1 MQLILIAK
9 EKHVSVC
16 FLQPRKNSCCAENR
30 LASSIHTIYRP
41 VARSRRRNTSSV
53 RRNALVTGGLVVE
66 EPGPAEPLESDEG
79 EDFEDS
85 TPEVASAIAEHNIAF
100 HSPSASH
107 GYLRPPSSR
116 TSSWNTIKLQRRV
129 RLAEKLREVFELPD
143 IEEVCAGMS
152 VIV

>member
-1 MQLILIAK
+1 MQLTETAK
-9 EKHVSVC
+9 KKDVSIC
-16 FLQPRKNSCCAENR
+16 FLQPGKDSFCAEIR

-41 VARSRRRNTSSV
+41 VARSRRNISSA
-53 RRNALVTGGLVVE
+53 RRKPLVTGGLVAE
-66 EPGPAEPLESDEG
+66 EPGPGEPLESDEG

-85 TPEVASAIAEHNIAF
+85 SPAVASATAGHNIAF

-116 TSSWNTIKLQRRV
+116 TGSLNTIKFQRRV

-152 VIV
+152 VIA